1 MSIGLP
7 AYHLPGLELASYF
20 YRDAVRPILD
30 RRFPG
35 LPHAAAVIG
44 AGSEVLGFDD
54 RVSTDHHWGPR
65 AMLFLR
71 VDDHARVAGA
81 SHDALA
87 AELPHDF
94 FGWPTSFAEP
104 RPDDPGTRHLERRT
118 SGPVS
123 HLVEIHT
130 VPGFF
135 AETLGFDGTRPP
147 SVREWLTFPSQKLRA
162 LTTGSVFHDEVG
174 LEETRSRLAWYP
186 RDVWLW
192 LLAAGWT
199 RIGQEE
205 A

>member
-1 MSIGLP
+1 MSVGLP
-7 AYHLPGLELASYF
+7 EYHLPGLELSSYF

-30 RRFPG
+30 RRFPS

-71 VDDHARVAGA
+71 GDDQARVAGA
-81 SHDALA
+81 IHDALA

-104 RPDDPGTRHLERRT
+104 RPDDPGTRHLERRS

-123 HLVEIHT
+123 HRVEIHT
-130 VPGFF
+130 VNGFF
-135 AETLGFDGTRPP
+135 TAFLGFDGSRPP
-147 SVREWLTFPSQKLRA
+147 STLEWLTFPSQKLRA

-174 LEETRSRLAWYP
+174 LDEVRSRLAWCP
-186 RDVWLW
+186 CDLS
-192 LLAAGWT
+192 L
-199 RIGQEE
+199 
-205 A
+205 